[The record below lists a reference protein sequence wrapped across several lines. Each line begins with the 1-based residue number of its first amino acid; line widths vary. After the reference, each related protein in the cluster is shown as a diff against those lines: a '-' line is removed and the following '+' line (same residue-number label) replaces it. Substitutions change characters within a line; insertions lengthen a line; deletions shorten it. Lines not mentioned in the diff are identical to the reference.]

1 MKKATMN
8 QTTTIT
14 NDITTRLLA
23 QENLLIERAPVRTA
37 SFDVKNRILVLPM
50 WQNMTPEI
58 EEMLKAHEV
67 GHALYTDESM
77 FAQYRESDVPF
88 SYYNIIEDVR
98 IERLMKSKYPGLRR
112 AFTKGYKELLDM
124 NFFGT
129 ESRDLNALPFADR
142 INLYFKAGYD
152 CGVRFSAAEKFL
164 LDQVSRV
171 ESIDQVAELSRKI
184 YEFSK
189 KQAKEKQERL
199 MNDDE
204 FKKVFV
210 EIKQEEDELA
220 ELDALDAQD
229 NDDYDDYYGDDED
242 DRGEEQKA
250 AEEEQQQQE
259 EEKKEGSTGK
269 GGGAADHNINTED
282 ANPADY
288 IPTTNTAFEDK
299 VAELADTN
307 TKYTYLTLPNTAKFA
322 ENIIIP
328 FKRIL
333 RDNNEGLESRVKT
346 LEEKGYG
353 HHADRIRKLN
363 EVVLK
368 EYDKFQFETSKV
380 VSYLVKEFEMKKAAT
395 DYKRTQVAKTGVLDP
410 RKLASYKIR
419 EDLFKQITITKDGQ
433 KHGMIFVLDWSGS
446 MNDYLPET
454 VKQLIS
460 LAQFCYRTKIP
471 FQVFA
476 FTDRMELISDNP
488 YIDEQ
493 VEQHKYEKI
502 SAMEKQVYAAG
513 QGNVLGVSNRFAML
527 EFFNQR
533 MKPSEFNQMCKTL
546 FLMSHSICDDK
557 YMTNG
562 TPLNEALVFMYDYVG
577 EFMRKNQVEKFTLIK
592 LTDGDGGACNY
603 YTNTDAQ
610 TEEGYRGYY
619 NNSYIEEYTYEGSR
633 RVKHQFYLRD
643 VATKKNYSLSRHE
656 TVWGNVLTQM
666 IRDRY
671 NCGTIGFHV
680 TKSGGRDIGYAIKT
694 YGLGTGAT
702 DVVAIKRDMIK
713 EQFAAINVYGHDELF
728 LLRANMKISEEEL
741 KEDMT
746 NMTAAA
752 IAKNFTKHLSAKKT
766 SRVLLNRFVGVVA

>member
-1 MKKATMN
+1 MKKATMT

-88 SYYNIIEDVR
+88 SYFNIIEDVR

-129 ESRDLNALPFADR
+129 ESRDLNVLPFADR

-189 KQAKEKQERL
+189 KQATEKQEKM
-199 MNDDE
+199 MNDEDY
-204 FKKVFV
+204 KKVFV
-210 EIKQEEDELA
+210 EIKEEEDELA

-250 AEEEQQQQE
+250 QEEEEQQQE
-259 EEKKEGSTGK
+259 ERKGSTGM
-269 GGGAADHNINTED
+269 GGGNAKENIETPT

-299 VAELADTN
+299 VADLADTS
-307 TKYTYLTLPNTAKFA
+307 TKYTYLTLPKLGKFA
-322 ENIIIP
+322 DQIIVP
-328 FKRIL
+328 YKRIL
-333 RDNNEGLESRVKT
+333 RDNSGGLDLRIKT
-346 LEEKGYG
+346 LEDKGYG

-395 DYKRTQVAKTGVLDP
+395 DYKRTQVGKTGVLDP
-410 RKLASYKIR
+410 RKLASFKIR

-433 KHGMIFVLDWSGS
+433 KHGMMFVLDWSGS

-476 FTDRMELISDNP
+476 FTDRTELLADNP
-488 YIDEQ
+488 YIDYN
-493 VEQHKYEKI
+493 VEEYKFEKLV
-502 SAMEKQVYAAG
+502 AMEKELYAKG
-513 QGNVLGVSNRFAML
+513 QGNLVGVSNRFAMM

-533 MKPSEFNQMCKTL
+533 MKLSEFNQMCKTL
-546 FLMSHSICDDK
+546 FLMAHSICDEK

-603 YTNTDAQ
+603 YTNTDAEV
-610 TEEGYRGYY
+610 EEGYHRRY
-619 NNSYIEEYTYEGSR
+619 NSDYIQDYSYDGSK

-643 VATKKNYSLSRHE
+643 DVTKKNYSVERGE

-694 YGLGTGAT
+694 YGLGTGAA
-702 DVVAIKRDMIK
+702 DVVTIKRDMIK

-752 IAKNFTKHLSAKKT
+752 IARNFTKHLSAKKT

>member
-1 MKKATMN
+1 MKKATMT

-77 FAQYRESDVPF
+77 FAQYRDSDVPF
-88 SYYNIIEDVR
+88 SYFNIIEDVR

-129 ESRDLNALPFADR
+129 ESRDLNVLPFADR

-189 KQAKEKQERL
+189 KQATEKQEKM
-199 MNDDE
+199 MNDEDY
-204 FKKVFV
+204 KKVFV
-210 EIKQEEDELA
+210 EIKEEEDELA

-229 NDDYDDYYGDDED
+229 NDGYDDYYGDDED

-250 AEEEQQQQE
+250 QEEEEQQQE
-259 EEKKEGSTGK
+259 ERKGSTGMA
-269 GGGAADHNINTED
+269 GGAAKENIETPT

-299 VAELADTN
+299 VADLADTS
-307 TKYTYLTLPNTAKFA
+307 TKYTYLTLPKLGKFA
-322 ENIIIP
+322 DQIIVP
-328 FKRIL
+328 YKRIL
-333 RDNNEGLESRVKT
+333 RDNNGGLDLRIKT
-346 LEEKGYG
+346 LEDKGYG

-395 DYKRTQVAKTGVLDP
+395 DYKRTQVGKTGVLDP
-410 RKLASYKIR
+410 RKLASFKIR

-433 KHGMIFVLDWSGS
+433 KHGMMFVLDWSGS

-476 FTDRMELISDNP
+476 FTDRTELLADNP
-488 YIDEQ
+488 YIDYN
-493 VEQHKYEKI
+493 VEEYKFEKLV
-502 SAMEKQVYAAG
+502 AMEKELYAKG
-513 QGNVLGVSNRFAML
+513 QGNLVGVSNRFAMM

-533 MKPSEFNQMCKTL
+533 MKLSEFNQMCKTL
-546 FLMSHSICDDK
+546 FLMAHSICDEK

-603 YTNTDAQ
+603 YTNTDAEV
-610 TEEGYRGYY
+610 EEGYHRRY
-619 NNSYIEEYTYEGSR
+619 NSDYIQDYSYDGSK

-643 VATKKNYSLSRHE
+643 DVTKKNYSVERGE

-694 YGLGTGAT
+694 YGLGTGAA
-702 DVVAIKRDMIK
+702 DVVTIKRDMIK

-752 IAKNFTKHLSAKKT
+752 IARNFTKHLSAKKT

>member
-1 MKKATMN
+1 MMKATMN
-8 QTTTIT
+8 QTTTFT

-88 SYYNIIEDVR
+88 SYFNIIEDVR

-210 EIKQEEDELA
+210 EIKKEEDELA

-242 DRGEEQKA
+242 DDRSEEQKA
-250 AEEEQQQQE
+250 QEEEQQQQE
-259 EEKKEGSTGK
+259 EEREAKTGR
-269 GGGAADHNINTED
+269 GGGTTDKNISTED

-288 IPTTNTAFEDK
+288 MPTTNTAFEEK
-299 VAELADTN
+299 VALLADTS
-307 TKYTYLTLPNTAKFA
+307 TKYTYLNLPNTGKFA
-322 ENIIIP
+322 NQIIIP

-333 RDNNEGLESRVKT
+333 RDNAQGLESRLT
-346 LEEKGYG
+346 YLENKGYG
-353 HHADRIRKLN
+353 HHADRVRNAN
-363 EVVLK
+363 EVAMK
-368 EYDKFQFETSKV
+368 DYDKFQFETTKV

-395 DYKRTQVAKTGVLDP
+395 DYKRIQVSKTGVLDP

-460 LAQFCYRTKIP
+460 LVQFCYRVKIP

-476 FTDRMELISDNP
+476 FTDRMELLADNP
-488 YIDEQ
+488 YPKTEEG
-493 VEQHKYEKI
+493 EQHTFNKLKDMELKI
-502 SAMEKQVYAAG
+502 YGKG
-513 QGNVLGVSNRFAML
+513 QGNLLGLSNRFGML
-527 EFFNQR
+527 EFFNDK
-533 MKPSEFNQMCKTL
+533 MKPSELNQMCKTL
-546 FLMSHSICDDK
+546 YLMAHSICDEN

-562 TPLNEALVFMYDYVG
+562 TPLNEALVFMYDYIG
-577 EFMRKNQVEKFTLIK
+577 EFMSKNQVEKFTLIK
-592 LTDGDGGACNY
+592 LTDGDGGNCNY
-603 YTNTDAQ
+603 YQNTDS
-610 TEEGYRGYY
+610 EEEYRGYGS
-619 NNSYIEEYTYEGSR
+619 SYIEDFSYDGNK
-633 RVKHQFYLRD
+633 RVRHQFYIRD
-643 VATKKNYSLSRHE
+643 NYTKKNYSLTRNE

-728 LLRANMKISEEEL
+728 LLRANMKISEETL